1 MLHPEALHIFLRTTL
16 PATLAL
22 CPIKT
27 GKERT
32 KPFESFWFPSQ
43 DSSPKSA
50 NMTRFAQLVS
60 VLPARASSHE
70 AGPKCRHGQPLTVNQ
85 WAAFNGQRLPRSDN
99 RNARLWG
106 SVPAKDGLFSN
117 RCLCQGNAACCCE
130 GGCGRMFGT
139 PCVRGR
145 RMWRSAAPWSMWF
158 DELKII
164 MNCVLVSF

>member
-50 NMTRFAQLVS
+50 NMVRFAQLVS

-85 WAAFNGQRLPRSDN
+85 WAFKRSAVAKIRQPQCTPLRICPRERWTFLQPLPMSR
-99 RNARLWG
+99 
-106 SVPAKDGLFSN
+106 K
-117 RCLCQGNAACCCE
+117 RCLLWRWLWANVRDALCS
-130 GGCGRMFGT
+130 GT
-139 PCVRGR
+139 PNVEIGGPLIDVI
-145 RMWRSAAPWSMWF
+145 WWVEHSN
-158 DELKII
+158 EL
-164 MNCVLVSF
+164 CSS